1 MKGLMVVGAL
11 ALVLAGAGCG
21 SGSSSTTDS
30 SPTPSQGIGG
40 GLHAAG
46 LQRCI
51 GPVSGRGDTS
61 TPVGAVGPVS
71 LSLYAEPGLAAIVA
85 SGSSAEQHAIDL
97 AMLRNHVQTSVSQS
111 AVAGTERAWR
121 HEALGALRHSH
132 PPAGPCGPR
141 LARLPVLAATEVV
154 CADELLIPL
163 GHPPAMHQ
171 FIDVLSKLVSVKF
184 TPEQFTY
191 LSRGQYLTT
200 PESTT
205 VSRPYC
211 QS

>member
-1 MKGLMVVGAL
+1 MKGLRVLGAL
-11 ALVLAGAGCG
+11 ALVVSGAGCG
-21 SGSSSTTDS
+21 SASSSTTHS
-30 SPTPSQGIGG
+30 SATSGQGIGG

-46 LQRCI
+46 LRHCV
-51 GPVSGRGDTS
+51 GPVSGRGDSS

-71 LSLYAEPGLAAIVA
+71 LSLYAEPGLAAVVA

-97 AMLRNHVQTSVSQS
+97 AMLRNHVQTSVSQN
-111 AVAGTERAWR
+111 AVAATERAWR

-132 PPAGPCGPR
+132 PRAGPCGSG
-141 LARLPVLAATEVV
+141 LARLPVLAPTEVV
-154 CADELLIPL
+154 CPDELLIPL
-163 GHPPAMHQ
+163 GHPPAMPR
-171 FIDVLSKLVSVKF
+171 FIEVLSKLVSVKF

-191 LSRGQYLTT
+191 LSHGQYLTT

-211 QS
+211 RS